1 MSPRDS
7 EEAMSSASPITSV
20 DRQQTAGPSSVVG
33 ENIACASPTT
43 FVDQQQSAESPS
55 VVESS
60 ASPAAL
66 NDQQQSAESPNV
78 VESSASSAALNNQQ
92 QSAES
97 PSVVESS
104 ACPAALKDRDGTV
117 GSSSAVEDE
126 LREQIAGLKDDIRE
140 LKLKQDLKPEAV
152 KHKLLQEEVAQLR
165 EKNPDLRV
173 ELQVAQEK
181 HH

>member
-43 FVDQQQSAESPS
+43 FVD
-55 VVESS
+55 
-60 ASPAAL
+60 
-66 NDQQQSAESPNV
+66 
-78 VESSASSAALNNQQ
+78 QQ